1 MKIVSWNCN
10 GAFRRKFQK
19 ISELQADIYVIQ
31 ECEDPKRTNHQEY
44 QDWAINH
51 LWIGDTKNKGLGIF
65 ARSEIKLELLNWT
78 NQYLDHTVKY
88 FLPCRVNDK
97 LNLLSIWAHQ
107 NNSPNFGYIGQVWK
121 YLTVNKG
128 LLKEAFLIGDFNSN
142 TNWDQWDR
150 WWNHSDVVRELD
162 QLGLK
167 SFYHHFLK
175 EEQGKESIPTLYF
188 RKNKDRGYHID
199 YMFGPKKSILSLS
212 EFQIGESSTWL
223 EFSDHMPLICTIR

>member
-1 MKIVSWNCN
+1 M
-10 GAFRRKFQK
+10 
-19 ISELQADIYVIQ
+19 IQ
-31 ECEDPKRTNHQEY
+31 ECEDPKRTNYEEY
-44 QDWAINH
+44 QDWAINP

-65 ARSEIKLELLNWT
+65 ARSEIKLEMLKWT

-88 FLPCRVNDK
+88 FLPCRVNDEF
-97 LNLLSIWAHQ
+97 NLLSIWAHQ

-128 LLKEAFLIGDFNSN
+128 LLKDAFLIGDFNSN

-199 YMFGPKKSILSLS
+199 YMFGPEKSILSLS

-223 EFSDHMPLICTIR
+223 EFSDHMPLSCTIR